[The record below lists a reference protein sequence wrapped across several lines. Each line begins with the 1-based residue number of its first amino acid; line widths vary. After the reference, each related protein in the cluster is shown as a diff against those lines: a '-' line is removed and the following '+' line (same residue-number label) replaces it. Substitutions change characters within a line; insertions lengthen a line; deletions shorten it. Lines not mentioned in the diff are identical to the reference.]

1 MTGISL
7 IQFGETE
14 KVLFEGPVSLTWGD
28 DGRFGLAMSFFEKAA
43 PDSKLIVYF
52 HQTENWG
59 QVQFNDGS
67 WDNSG
72 IVFPELGGPI
82 LNTDNVGGKDVEKIE
97 LTLTASILE
106 VIRSRPGNYFGLNT
120 EYQDDGR
127 VGMII
132 QGSDWIIDKVT
143 IQ

>member
-1 MTGISL
+1 MG
-7 IQFGETE
+7 
-14 KVLFEGPVSLTWGD
+14 
-28 DGRFGLAMSFFEKAA
+28 
-43 PDSKLIVYF
+43 
-52 HQTENWG
+52 
-59 QVQFNDGS
+59 QFNDGS
-67 WDNSG
+67 WGNSG

-106 VIRSRPGNYFGLNT
+106 VIRSNPGSYFGLNT